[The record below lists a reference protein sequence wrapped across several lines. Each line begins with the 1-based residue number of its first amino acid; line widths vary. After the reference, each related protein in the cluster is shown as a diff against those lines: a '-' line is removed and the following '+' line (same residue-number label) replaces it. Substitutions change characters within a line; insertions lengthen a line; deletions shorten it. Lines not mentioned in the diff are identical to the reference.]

1 MAGGTLTP
9 LRLRLALI
17 AGFAVAIVVV
27 LVALHGG
34 GKPAPALLPGARH
47 AQAGD
52 PLAWSPEHSGDFAR
66 RAAVGLSHVLYVKS
80 PGGLVASA
88 ERASSWRPLIDQVAR
103 STREDPDTLEAIVL
117 LESAGGPEAVAGNSL
132 EGAVGLTQILAET
145 GRDLLGMR
153 VDVDKSRS
161 LTRRIARADA
171 RGQRRRA
178 QPLRAAR
185 RRVDERFDPRKSLAA
200 TAHYLAFARGKL
212 RRDDLAIASYHM
224 GVGNLREALSL
235 YGKPRGI
242 PYAQLFFDSTPQRHE
257 ASQRFLARLGD
268 DSSTYLWRVRAAREA
283 LRLVREDRGELERRE
298 ELQTARNS
306 AEVLLHP
313 PSKTEAFDG
322 PDALADA
329 YGDGEIVPLPV
340 PYLRARGVVVDRGM
354 GAMAASIG
362 ERPARYRGL
371 RREAL
376 ATLAY
381 IGSQVR
387 RISGSRGRL
396 IATSSVRDGK
406 YQQALAATDIEATDH
421 YSLHTTGYAFDIA
434 RDYSSRAQALAF
446 QYVLDRLTAL
456 NLVAWVREPRAIHV
470 TVAHDAERLEAPMG
484 VRGD

>member
-1 MAGGTLTP
+1 
-9 LRLRLALI
+9 LRARLLLI
-17 AGFAVAIVVV
+17 AAFAVAIVLV
-27 LVALHGG
+27 LVALRGG
-34 GKPAPALLPGARH
+34 DPAPALLPGAKGARG
-47 AQAGD
+47 GD
-52 PLAWSPEHSGDFAR
+52 PLAWSPERSGDFAR
-66 RAAVGLSHVLYVKS
+66 RATAGLSHVLYAKS

-88 ERASSWRPLIDQVAR
+88 ERTASWRPLIEQVAKA
-103 STREDPDTLEAIVL
+103 TREDPDTLEAIVL
-117 LESAGGPEAVAGNSL
+117 LESAGRPEAVAGNSL

-145 GRDLLGMR
+145 GRSLLGMR
-153 VDVDKSRS
+153 VDVDASRR
-161 LTRRIARADA
+161 LTRRIARADG
-171 RGQRRRA
+171 RGQARRA
-178 QPLRAAR
+178 QRLRAQR
-185 RRVDERFDPRKSLAA
+185 RRVDERFDPRKALAG

-224 GVGNLREALSL
+224 GVGNLRQALSL
-235 YGKPRGI
+235 YGEPNGI
-242 PYAQLFFDSTPQRHE
+242 PYAQLFFDSTPLRHE
-257 ASQRFLARLGD
+257 ASQHFLARLGD
-268 DSSTYLWRVRAAREA
+268 DSSTYLWRVQAARET
-283 LRLVREDRGELERRE
+283 LRLVRDDRDELERRQ

-313 PSKTEAFDG
+313 PGKTKAFDD
-322 PDALADA
+322 PDALKDA
-329 YGDGEIVPLPV
+329 YGDGDIVPLPA
-340 PYLRARGVVVDRGM
+340 PYLRAHGVVVDRGM

-362 ERPARYRGL
+362 QRPARYRGL

-396 IATSSVRDGK
+396 IATSSVRDGR
-406 YQQALAATDIEATDH
+406 YQRALAATDIEATDH

-484 VRGD
+484 VRGG